1 MIFQKELKRIKKYY
15 SIFRILILIN
25 FHDYNEITMLF
36 IYFHQKLFIFMKMY
50 FLWIHDYICCFD
62 NICISASRK
71 YQSAYRI
78 LSFFFN
84 TEISVNRMYVHSP
97 ITANSVKC
105 VCHRMLFKI
114 LNLKINRKS
123 TFKKKNKKSLTFNF
137 LKYV

>member
-1 MIFQKELKRIKKYY
+1 MIIYVVLT
-15 SIFRILILIN
+15 IFAYQLAGN
-25 FHDYNEITMLF
+25 
-36 IYFHQKLFIFMKMY
+36 
-50 FLWIHDYICCFD
+50 
-62 NICISASRK
+62 